1 MLPQKKYVV
10 KDNSLIDASFNLTLV
25 EQRIMLLAIVSA
37 RELPR
42 LTSESP
48 IEIRVKDYMAQYAV
62 SDATAYETIKD
73 AVDILFNR
81 QFSYVDRYKGN
92 DAISKARWVNKITYV
107 KDVGEIV
114 LHLSSD
120 VIGLIS
126 RLESQFTKYMLDQV
140 SGFKSKY
147 SIRLYE
153 LVLKW
158 SSIGKT
164 EKYEIEDL
172 RNKLGVLENEYKQYS
187 DFKKRVLEVAVN
199 EINSQTDIKL
209 SIEFFKQSRSVTHF
223 QFKITSKK
231 ERNVTPVALDYK
243 MSSSQIDMFGDL
255 LANNSAFQSHFQAD
269 VGEQIP
275 SYAKR
280 VKAKLE
286 DEFYVKEWYDFLVK
300 VGFKAKSKK

>member
-1 MLPQKKYVV
+1 MLPNKKLIV

-37 RELPR
+37 RELSN
-42 LTSESP
+42 LTPESQ
-48 IEIRVKDYMAQYAV
+48 IEIKVKDYMSQYSV

-73 AVDILFNR
+73 ASDILFNR
-81 QFSYVDRYKGN
+81 QFSYMDRYKNN

-107 KDVGEIV
+107 KDLGEIV
-114 LHLSSD
+114 LHLSSE
-120 VIGLIS
+120 VIELIS

-158 SSIGKT
+158 SAVGKT
-164 EKYEIEDL
+164 EKYEIEEL
-172 RNKLGVLENEYKQYS
+172 RKKLGVLENEYKQYS

-199 EINSQTDIKL
+199 EINIQTDIKL
-209 SIEFFKQSRSVTHF
+209 SVDFLKTSRAVTHL
-223 QFKITSKK
+223 QFKITKKK
-231 ERNVTPVALDYK
+231 EKDVKPMSLNFK
-243 MSSSQIDMFGDL
+243 MTEPQINMFGDL
-255 LANNSAFQSHFQAD
+255 LANNNDFQNHFKAD
-269 VGEQIP
+269 IGEQMP
-275 SYAKR
+275 SYTNR
-280 VKAKLE
+280 VKVMLE
-286 DEFYVKEWYDFLVK
+286 KEFYVESWYHYLVT